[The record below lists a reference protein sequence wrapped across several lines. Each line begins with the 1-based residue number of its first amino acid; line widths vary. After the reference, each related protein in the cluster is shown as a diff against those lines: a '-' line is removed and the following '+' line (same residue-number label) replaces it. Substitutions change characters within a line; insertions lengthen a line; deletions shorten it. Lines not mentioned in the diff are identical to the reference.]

1 MAYRNWR
8 ERPLEG
14 PMARIIKTTTGAGK
28 VRYRVE
34 AYFGVTHADFR
45 SEEDWREVCQRKS
58 LRSAQKIAARIDR
71 GRQKE
76 AVVEEEVLP
85 FTTPTKGDPQ

>member
-14 PMARIIKTTTGAGK
+14 PMGRVIKTTTGAGK

-34 AYFGVTHADFR
+34 VYCGVTLANFK

-58 LRSAQKIAARIDR
+58 LKSAQKIAARLDR
-71 GRQKE
+71 RRRKE
-76 AVVEEEVLP
+76 AISEVEILAAP
-85 FTTPTKGDPQ
+85 PTQGEDE